1 MVSRGEGGAF
11 LATPGKR
18 APTPLSIFVKML
30 LRTVEPVGTE
40 VTKNSPHRCRGRSAS
55 EFTQAEILPWP
66 LSPGGQHRPQWPSQ
80 ACALSPVPSAGG
92 SSGRR
97 QRMVFGVIACAEL
110 DPAAVQDT
118 AIRCLPVPRLWLLLS
133 AVPDLSSGSCADL
146 VTAVC
151 AIQSSGK
158 PPLRE

>member
-1 MVSRGEGGAF
+1 M
-11 LATPGKR
+11 
-18 APTPLSIFVKML
+18 
-30 LRTVEPVGTE
+30 
-40 VTKNSPHRCRGRSAS
+40 
-55 EFTQAEILPWP
+55 FTQAEILPWP

-118 AIRCLPVPRLWLLLS
+118 AIRCLPVPRLWPLLS
-133 AVPDLSSGSCADL
+133 AVTDLSSGSCADL

-151 AIQSSGK
+151 AIPEQWETTSSGVKQYKLSLSAREDVSERK
-158 PPLRE
+158 PALSTLFRH